1 MSAPSKTELRDR
13 ALRECALFDAHHVW
27 MDAESIDD
35 DTLPLLTESLLAT
48 YADSMNL
55 GARLRFLAAI
65 RRQIALPPDLRHAMS
80 STSDS
85 ESRDETNPVGV
96 TAAAAPPPPAAAAPP
111 PPALAQPPTRL
122 RRILNGFIWFL
133 CLPFRAIRECLRWFL
148 RGLWHFAAVWITLAL
163 YVVVGVFGGL
173 SLYKDLSAYR
183 FGFGNVAVF
192 GSWYILIGLFILSL
206 LFSLVWV
213 HSIWVYFVLG
223 QPSFIFGDP
232 QQLSSKEKQ
241 AVRPKDRP
249 KQTKH
254 E

>member
-1 MSAPSKTELRDR
+1 MTDNTSKTELRDR
-13 ALRECALFDAHHVW
+13 VLRECALFDAHHVW
-27 MDAESIDD
+27 MDTESIDD

-48 YADSMNL
+48 YGDSMNL

-65 RRQIALPPDLRHAMS
+65 RRHIALPSDLRHAMS

-85 ESRDETNPVGV
+85 ESNDETSRPAVAATVVKSSPVQPQQS
-96 TAAAAPPPPAAAAPP
+96 T
-111 PPALAQPPTRL
+111 PPTRF
-122 RRILNGFIWFL
+122 RRFWNGFIWFL
-133 CLPFRAIRECLRWFL
+133 CLPFRAIRECLRLFL
-148 RGLWHFAAVWITLAL
+148 RGLWHFAAVWATLTV

-183 FGFGNVAVF
+183 FGFGNIAVF
-192 GSWYILIGLFILSL
+192 GSWYILIGLFALSL

-223 QPSFIFGDP
+223 QPNFIFGDP
-232 QQLSSKEKQ
+232 QELANDKRQ
-241 AVRPKDRP
+241 AVGTKKDQPRP

>member
-1 MSAPSKTELRDR
+1 MSAAGKTELRDR

-48 YADSMNL
+48 YGDSMNL

-65 RRQIALPPDLRHAMS
+65 RRHIALPADLRHAMS

-85 ESRDETNPVGV
+85 ESRDETNPVV
-96 TAAAAPPPPAAAAPP
+96 KSLLPPAAAP
-111 PPALAQPPTRL
+111 LAQPQLPPTRL
-122 RRILNGFIWFL
+122 RRIWNGFIWFL

-148 RGLWHFAAVWITLAL
+148 LGLWHFAAVWVTLTL
-163 YVVVGVFGGL
+163 YIIVGVFGGL

-192 GSWYILIGLFILSL
+192 GSWYILIALFLLSL

-232 QQLSSKEKQ
+232 QQLSKDTQ
-241 AVRPKDRP
+241 AVKAKERPKL
-249 KQTKH
+249 TKH